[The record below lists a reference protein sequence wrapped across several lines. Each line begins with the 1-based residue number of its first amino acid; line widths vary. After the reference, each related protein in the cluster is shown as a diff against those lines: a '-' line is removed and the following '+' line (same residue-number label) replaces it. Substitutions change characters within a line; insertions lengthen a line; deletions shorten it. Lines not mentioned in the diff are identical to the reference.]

1 MDKKKEQ
8 TCRETDNE
16 QKPVYTGDYLRDS
29 AVSVYEAA
37 AEVSMAIYNEVKE
50 RTKKEDEH

>member
-8 TCRETDNE
+8 TFRETDNE
-16 QKPVYTGDYLRDS
+16 QKSVYTGDYVRES
-29 AVSVYEAA
+29 AVSVYEEA

>member
-8 TCRETDNE
+8 TFRETDNE
-16 QKPVYTGDYLRDS
+16 QKPVYTGDDLRDS

>member
-8 TCRETDNE
+8 TFRETDNE

-37 AEVSMAIYNEVKE
+37 AEVSMAIYNEVRE